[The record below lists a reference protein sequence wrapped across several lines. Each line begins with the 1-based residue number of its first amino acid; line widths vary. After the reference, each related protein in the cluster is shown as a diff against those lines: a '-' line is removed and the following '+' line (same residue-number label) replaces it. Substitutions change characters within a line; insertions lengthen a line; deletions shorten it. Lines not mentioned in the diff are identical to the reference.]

1 MSMYVCVMCYCIVDY
16 IIIIT
21 INNFV
26 IQSHHFLGQVL
37 GLRRFKIF
45 SDTIK
50 PMFVKYVLYWL
61 ILGYNVSQ
69 FYWMEYLNI
78 CLNTYDI
85 QGHLYNIFPQMFH
98 VCIRLSSHSDLIR
111 LKVILGTIKTRC
123 FQAKRTL

>member
-1 MSMYVCVMCYCIVDY
+1 MSKICVYREINALLHTNVKQGMSMYVCVMCYCIEDY

-69 FYWMEYLNI
+69 FY
-78 CLNTYDI
+78 
-85 QGHLYNIFPQMFH
+85 
-98 VCIRLSSHSDLIR
+98 
-111 LKVILGTIKTRC
+111 
-123 FQAKRTL
+123 